1 MHISLSSS
9 EQSEDPKERYYKSL
23 IEGRDNTMARQYNGK
38 NTNNSPQNTTWKTE
52 T

>member
-23 IEGRDNTMARQYNGK
+23 IEGGDNKMARKNNGK
-38 NTNNSPQNTTWKTE
+38 HTNNSPQNTTWKTE